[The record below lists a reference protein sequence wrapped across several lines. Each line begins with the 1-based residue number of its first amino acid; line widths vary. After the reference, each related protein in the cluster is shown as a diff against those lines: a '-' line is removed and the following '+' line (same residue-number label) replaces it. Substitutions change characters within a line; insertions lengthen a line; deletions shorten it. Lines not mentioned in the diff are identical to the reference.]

1 MEIHIKKPTD
11 KKAKT
16 VAMLAALPP
25 AVYGGLW
32 AEEGGAATHGGTD
45 FSDINVTINDIA
57 NCTIPVVSKAKYL
70 GSILG
75 REPGHEA
82 DVDARVAAASSAFA
96 KLKPLVFKNKD
107 ISIEAKRA
115 AYVACVLTIL
125 LYGSECWALTARMRA
140 KLAKFHNMAA
150 RMIMGFSNKQQHADI
165 IIKLR

>member
-25 AVYGGLW
+25 AVYDRLD
-32 AEEGGAATHGGTD
+32 ADVGGAATHGGAD
-45 FSDINVTINDIA
+45 LSDINVTINDIA
-57 NCTIPVVSKAKYL
+57 NCTIPVVDKAKYL
-70 GSILG
+70 GSILD

-82 DVDARVAAASSAFA
+82 DVDARIASASSAFA
-96 KLKPLVFKNKD
+96 KLKPLVFKNKN

-140 KLAKFHNMAA
+140 KLATFHNMAA
-150 RMIMGFSNKQQHADI
+150 RMIYGCQWRHVREQHI
-165 IIKLR
+165 TRR